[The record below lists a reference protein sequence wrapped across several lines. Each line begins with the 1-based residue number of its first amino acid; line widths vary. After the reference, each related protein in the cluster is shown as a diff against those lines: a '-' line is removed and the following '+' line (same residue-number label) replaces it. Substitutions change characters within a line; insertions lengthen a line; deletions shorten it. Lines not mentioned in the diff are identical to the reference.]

1 MAEQLIGNVS
11 FDEPLYG
18 ITPLHVAVAS
28 GNFKMI
34 EFLVENGANLDV
46 KIDKVKPSGEMLSIT
61 PDILSIQGDNFKIGC
76 SETHLLKGV

>member
-61 PDILSIQGDNFKIGC
+61 PDILTICMQKQKSYTG
-76 SETHLLKGV
+76 